1 MAQSD
6 RKSGPA
12 VGEPPA
18 SKAGGRNADDERSRS
33 GSDDSD
39 STAGDGE
46 QGGRDGRSRGKGG
59 GRGGGG
65 GRGASASSEP
75 SGRRPTTGSGAP
87 LRLYKPGQG
96 AYVRWCSAAAAGLL
110 ALWGASF
117 VHDELQSFA
126 MGDEI
131 RLLVPVFLLLVLAG
145 AIYWAVGRYRTA
157 VDFLI
162 DTEGEMKKV
171 NWSSRKEVIGATKVV
186 IITTLAMAVVLFA
199 ADMVFIFAFSAIG
212 VLQVDILKSMF
223 GSAAAP

>member
-6 RKSGPA
+6 SKSDPA
-12 VGEPPA
+12 VGKPPENQGGDR
-18 SKAGGRNADDERSRS
+18 GGRSH
-33 GSDDSD
+33 
-39 STAGDGE
+39 
-46 QGGRDGRSRGKGG
+46 GKGG
-59 GRGGGG
+59 GSGGGG
-65 GRGASASSEP
+65 SGPSGASEP
-75 SGRRPTTGSGAP
+75 SGRRPTTGSGTA

-96 AYVRWCSAAAAGLL
+96 GYLRWCSAAAAGLL

-117 VHDELQSFA
+117 VHEELQNFV

-131 RLLVPVFLLLVLAG
+131 RLLIPVFLLLVVAG
-145 AIYWAVGRYRTA
+145 AIYWAVGRYHTA

-199 ADMVFIFAFSAIG
+199 ADMVFIFAFSSIG
-212 VLQVDILKSMF
+212 VLKVNLLESMF
-223 GSAAAP
+223 GSVPSS